1 MSKTDSKELSF
12 EQALQKLEKTVAA
25 IEQGQVSLE
34 DSIKRHEEGMA
45 LIRHCRERLAEAERR
60 IQKLQ
65 LAEDGTLTPEPFDAS
80 ASDEP
85 APEAT

>member
-1 MSKTDSKELSF
+1 MSNPNAKELSF

-45 LIRHCRERLAEAERR
+45 LIRHCRERLAEVERR

-65 LAEDGTLTPEPFDAS
+65 LAEDGTLTPGPFDAG
-80 ASDEP
+80 ASDAS